1 MDFLWTSQKIL
12 NHDGHNTL
20 SKTLS
25 IFISTIA
32 VSLCLHTNAANS
44 SNAAV
49 IPPSI
54 VPKTFYNGILAETH
68 DGELANVFGFRLLQL
83 HLYS

>member
-1 MDFLWTSQKIL
+1 MTMTAIIL
-12 NHDGHNTL
+12 
-20 SKTLS
+20 SPKRS